1 MSPQIVTD
9 DRGKKI
15 GVFLTYKDY
24 EKIIRELED
33 AADERAFDRA
43 MRRKEETIP
52 AREAFKQIEERR
64 KKAMRQNEET
74 IPLREAIK
82 LRKEKLKHKNDK
94 V

>member
-1 MSPQIVTD
+1 MTPQIVTD
-9 DRGKKI
+9 DKGKKI

-24 EKIIRELED
+24 EKIMRALEE
-33 AADERAFDRA
+33 AADERAYDRA

-64 KKAMRQNEET
+64 KKQKPENE
-74 IPLREAIK
+74 
-82 LRKEKLKHKNDK
+82 